1 MKRRLIPFADS
12 PLRKRDVT
20 LAAAFAAEVL
30 SYEEHAVT
38 IADVLL
44 WSSDCQVTNANAA
57 ALPSSKEYGMEG

>member
-1 MKRRLIPFADS
+1 M
-12 PLRKRDVT
+12 T

-57 ALPSSKEYGMEG
+57 ALPSSQEYGMEG